1 MNRINLKE
9 LSKMLSLNP
18 STVSRALSDHPD
30 IKPETKKRVI
40 EAATQ
45 FNYQPNLHARYFR
58 KKTSGLIAVILPEFN
73 MFFVPGIMKGINAV
87 LETSGHSIIIF
98 FSNDSHA
105 KEKEIVNHCLSW
117 KVDGVLIS
125 LAQDTKDCD
134 HLQILQNTDIP
145 VIQMDK
151 VIDNDTFTSITIDDQ
166 KAAFD
171 AVKKLQDQGKSNIL
185 GVFGNPEMQMTQDR
199 HKGFE
204 GALKDAN
211 IKFSTAYLSQKNH
224 LEIEKIILNSDFDGI
239 FVMSDEILLTI
250 YQIVRK
256 YNLYPEKIKLIA
268 ISDGILPLQL
278 FPPVPHIK
286 HSGFDIGK
294 LAAETLL
301 KNKSLLQQ
309 QTKIRI
315 PTHFVQDV
323 AVD

>member
-73 MFFVPGIMKGINAV
+73 MFFVPGIMKGINAA

-98 FSNDSHA
+98 FSNDSYT

-145 VIQMDK
+145 VILMDK

-171 AVKKLQDQGKSNIL
+171 AVRKLLDQGKSNIL

-199 HKGFE
+199 LKGFKN
-204 GALKDAN
+204 ALADSSVTFTSA
-211 IKFSTAYLSQKNH
+211 FLTMKNKS
-224 LEIEKIILNSDFDGI
+224 EIEQLILRSNFDGI
-239 FVMSDEILLTI
+239 FVMSDEILLSI

-256 YNLYPEKIKLIA
+256 YNLHPEKLQLIA

-278 FPPVPHIK
+278 FPPIPHIK

-294 LAAETLL
+294 LATETLL
-301 KNKSLLQQ
+301 KNKSLLLQP
-309 QTKIRI
+309 TKIRV
-315 PTHFVQDV
+315 PTHFVQCV
-323 AVD
+323 TEG